1 MQQIQASEEQLDK
14 IFSSDYDF
22 EIPNYQ
28 RAYAWRP
35 LETRQLLDDLTDA
48 LDSDGDDPYF
58 LGSIVLVKAPGLSRA
73 QVIDGQQRLTTL
85 TILLSVLRDLSAD
98 APEMAAALAIR
109 VTEPG
114 DPVMQRTPKPRLTLR
129 DRDRAFF
136 ATYVQTLGAT
146 KGLVHLGDN
155 ALTTEAQ
162 RNVRD
167 NAKALVEALTDW
179 PAERR
184 SALATMLLARTF
196 LVTVRTQSLHSAHR
210 IFGVMNSRGLD
221 LTAPDIF
228 KADVIGDIPDGASDE
243 YAQKWEDAEDE
254 IGRDSFEE
262 LFLQIRLIVSKE
274 RAKKGL
280 LTEFYPQVLNEYVPG
295 RAKEFVDDVVQP
307 YAHAFAQLRAEAY
320 TSTTGADQINAWF
333 RRLNQLDT
341 TDWQAPA
348 LWALRRHHLDPAFLN
363 DFLRRLERLAASLFI
378 RRANITARITR
389 YVDLLRQLD
398 EGFGL
403 DAPAF
408 DLDAEEKAETLRR
421 LDGELYLST
430 KTRRYVLERLDETL
444 AATPGVT
451 YTHKIVTVEHVL
463 PQTPKPNSQWLRDF
477 DDDERS
483 FWTHRLAN
491 LVLLNQAK
499 NAQAQNYDFAEKK
512 RLYFTGPKGTAT
524 FALTSQVLSREGW
537 TPSHLQKRQAH
548 LLQTMASLWTLS
560 EDTLPAENTPA
571 AEAGPAPLT
580 AE

>member
-48 LDSDGDDPYF
+48 LDTDGDDPYF
-58 LGSIVLVKAPGLSRA
+58 LGSIVLVKAPQLPRS

-85 TILLSVLRDLSAD
+85 TILLSVLRDLSVD
-98 APEMAAALAIR
+98 APDMASALAVR

-129 DRDRAFF
+129 ERDRAFF
-136 ATYVQTLGAT
+136 ATHVQAHGAT
-146 KGLVHLGDN
+146 TNLINLGDN
-155 ALTTEAQ
+155 SLATEAQ
-162 RNVRD
+162 RNIRD
-167 NAKALVEALTDW
+167 NANALVETLREW

-228 KADVIGDIPDGASDE
+228 KSDVIGDIPDGASDE

-262 LFLQIRLIVSKE
+262 LFLQIRLILSKE

-280 LTEFYPQVLNEYVPG
+280 LIEFYPQVLNNYVPG
-295 RAKEFVDDVVQP
+295 RAKEFVDDIVQP
-307 YAHAFAQLRAEAY
+307 YAHAFAQLRSEAY
-320 TSTTGADQINAWF
+320 TSTTGADTVNAWF

-341 TDWQAPA
+341 TDWRAPA
-348 LWALRRHHLDPAFLN
+348 LWALRRHHLDPVFLDN
-363 DFLRRLERLAASLFI
+363 FFRRLERLAASLFI
-378 RRANITARITR
+378 RRAHITARITR

-398 EGFGL
+398 EGAGL

-408 DLDAEEKAETLRR
+408 QLTPEEQAETLSR
-421 LDGELYLST
+421 LDAELYLST

-444 AATPGVT
+444 AAAPGVV

-463 PQTPKPNSQWLRDF
+463 PQSPKADSQWLKDF
-477 DDDERS
+477 DDEQRHY
-483 FWTHRLAN
+483 WTHRLAN
-491 LVLLNQAK
+491 LLLLNHAK
-499 NAQAQNYDFAEKK
+499 NAQAQNYDFDEKK
-512 RLYFTGPKGTAT
+512 SLYFKGPHGTAT
-524 FALTSQVLSREGW
+524 FALTSQVLSYEQW
-537 TPSHLQKRQAH
+537 TPSELRQR
-548 LLQTMASLWTLS
+548 QTQLVGTLANLWSLSELPPEPAVVEASLT
-560 EDTLPAENTPA
+560 
-571 AEAGPAPLT
+571 
-580 AE
+580 